1 VFIIK
6 AKIVVSNRNKNSKAD
21 AKILSTRSFASSY
34 LNGFPPWEPG
44 APGRMLLL
52 QGEVWWNKE
61 SEILNSHLK
70 CFSLEKHIGVRRKE
84 ATVNHATSYE
94 ILCEK

>member
-1 VFIIK
+1 
-6 AKIVVSNRNKNSKAD
+6 
-21 AKILSTRSFASSY
+21 
-34 LNGFPPWEPG
+34 
-44 APGRMLLL
+44 MLLL

-84 ATVNHATSYE
+84 DTVNHATSNE
-94 ILCEK
+94 ILCEKENPRLEVKFSHLKSPDGNYQKAIDQRSR